1 MKEPFKQETKER
13 RFMDLYEKNGN
24 VLYILNILKKYSD
37 VDHMLSVAEIQ
48 RKVKEL
54 YDVEIDPRTIRRNIN
69 LLKYKLNYDI
79 STREDNGKGYFI
91 HRDPETDFEPGEI
104 RAIIDNFSYA
114 NYIVPSIAKNIIKKC
129 KNIQTIYENEK
140 IKDYQIYANDSKTEN
155 AEVIKNIED
164 ILNSIYQ
171 HKKIQF
177 EYWKYALTNK
187 LEKKIVSEPIVSP
200 YAIVYSKQEFYLIG
214 IKEGQI
220 KFYNY
225 RLDRMKNIQILDENI
240 EIKKKKSE
248 IQDFAES
255 STEMFGGEKVEIEA
269 ICHVL
274 LLDTIFDVFGK
285 NATIKKISKDDEH
298 FKLIVD
304 TNPLG
309 FKMWAMRN
317 IDLIEVKRPESLR
330 NEMKKIIK
338 DANKRYN
345 S

>member
-1 MKEPFKQETKER
+1 
-13 RFMDLYEKNGN
+13 MDLYEKNGN
-24 VLYILNILKKYSD
+24 VLYILNVLKKYSD

-48 RKVKEL
+48 RKIKEL
-54 YDVEIDPRTIRRNIN
+54 YDVEIDTRTIRRNIN

-79 STREDNGKGYFI
+79 STREDNGKGYYI

-129 KNIQTIYENEK
+129 KNIQTVYENEK
-140 IKDYQIYANDSKTEN
+140 IKEYRIYANDSKTEN
-155 AEVIKNIED
+155 VEVIKNIED
-164 ILNSIYQ
+164 ISNSIYQ

-177 EYWKYALTNK
+177 EYWKYAITNK
-187 LEKKIVSEPIVSP
+187 IEKKIVSTPTVSP
-200 YAIVYSKQEFYLIG
+200 YAIVYSKQE
-214 IKEGQI
+214 
-220 KFYNY
+220 FYNY

-255 STEMFGGEKVEIEA
+255 STEMFGGQKLEIEA
-269 ICHVL
+269 VCHVL
-274 LLDTIFDVFGK
+274 LLDTIFDTFGRNVTIAKIPK
-285 NATIKKISKDDEH
+285 NAEYFRLK
-298 FKLIVD
+298 VD
-304 TNPLG
+304 TNELG

-317 IDLIEVKRPESLR
+317 IDLVEVIKPESLR
-330 NEMKKIIK
+330 NEMKGIIK
-338 DANKRYN
+338 EAGKRYN